1 MCFASTRFAQAS
13 RVADVPAL
21 RPHANDGSP
30 SDARP
35 KKQFQTPLGRATC
48 LTGDAPGR
56 SLETKA
62 VAPPDKPPSDL
73 VGSYVSLVSQ
83 TRQPRATG
91 APCVDV
97 EAGVKLRKRAKFNP
111 PAKREPAKVPMASQ
125 INTGAPVATL
135 PPTEVMDLIGDNDL
149 VVGVDIE
156 THDWETNA
164 GSKGYVGQYGFYTR
178 CDSDDHAA
186 RIVQLGWAI
195 SANGAETRVKELLV
209 KPNGFR
215 ISDKAARLHGTTHD
229 VATSQ
234 GQPLRDVLSEFIGEL
249 LAAHASGGRVVIHH
263 LEFDAGIINRE
274 FERAG
279 LQCYQAVWAQIA
291 RAGMCTMDPAVGKW
305 VRTCLGMEVAP
316 YPNGNTIAWL

>member
-1 MCFASTRFAQAS
+1 MCRPPRASIAMASLCAGFSLAASAAGKKLASEDAWPPRQHASATPRARFSLAALAGGKKRASDDVEPPNQQAKVPNASELSIDAGLVHTAWRTSDASGRPCETEADATPGKPSSAS

-21 RPHANDGSP
+21 RPHANDGTP
-30 SDARP
+30 SDARN

-56 SLETKA
+56 PLETKA

-73 VGSYVSLVSQ
+73 VGPYVSLVSQ

-125 INTGAPVATL
+125 INIGAPVATI

-195 SANGAETRVKELLV
+195 SANGAETRVK
-209 KPNGFR
+209 
-215 ISDKAARLHGTTHD
+215 
-229 VATSQ
+229 
-234 GQPLRDVLSEFIGEL
+234 
-249 LAAHASGGRVVIHH
+249 
-263 LEFDAGIINRE
+263 
-274 FERAG
+274 
-279 LQCYQAVWAQIA
+279 
-291 RAGMCTMDPAVGKW
+291 
-305 VRTCLGMEVAP
+305 
-316 YPNGNTIAWL
+316 